1 MKKQIKEI
9 YSQCC
14 TLESVDLENNIQVL
28 HENMFSQRSDKHSNA
43 KDVIFANK
51 FCISHKTCPNKGGT
65 QKDSD
70 DIYVVFS
77 K

>member
-9 YSQCC
+9 YNQCC

-28 HENMFSQRSDKHSNA
+28 HEIMFSQRSDKHSNA

-51 FCISHKTCPNKGGT
+51 FCISPRLAPIK
-65 QKDSD
+65 
-70 DIYVVFS
+70 VVF
-77 K
+77 KKILMTFM